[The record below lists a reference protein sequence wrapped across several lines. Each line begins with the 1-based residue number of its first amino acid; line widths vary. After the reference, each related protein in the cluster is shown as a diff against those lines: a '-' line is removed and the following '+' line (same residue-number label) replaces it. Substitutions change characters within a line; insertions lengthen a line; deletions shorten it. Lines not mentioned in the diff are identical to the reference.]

1 MGQYVRWQ
9 MAFAALNYRQKRA
22 LDHLS
27 CYFRA
32 VKNIFPSQ
40 VVWGNNGALEKVEPL
55 ELDFHWEEVDRLR
68 R

>member
-1 MGQYVRWQ
+1 MSWTNSFLALRHMGQYVRWQ

-40 VVWGNNGALEKVEPL
+40 VV
-55 ELDFHWEEVDRLR
+55 
-68 R
+68 